1 MLPCLLLFMLSV
13 LFAACLSPEYFYTK
27 VQHLNWMLES
37 VAADLR
43 QPNHSDTDSQAAVDK
58 AHQLLPIQKFLT
70 ALKNDVKETA
80 DAIKA
85 VSGLGFLLCKFE
97 AAGFF
102 AVQV

>member
-1 MLPCLLLFMLSV
+1 MTIIRAPCLLCQLLP
-13 LFAACLSPEYFYTK
+13 AAEYFYTK

-37 VAADLR
+37 VAADIR

-70 ALKNDVKETA
+70 SLKNDVKETG

-85 VSGLGFLLCKFE
+85 VRFSTCMPQQPVSARQVNLCKPY
-97 AAGFF
+97 
-102 AVQV
+102 

>member
-1 MLPCLLLFMLSV
+1 MCDASLL
-13 LFAACLSPEYFYTK
+13 PEYFYTK

-70 ALKNDVKETA
+70 SLKNDVKETA

-85 VSGLGFLLCKFE
+85 VRR
-97 AAGFF
+97 AR
-102 AVQV
+102 